1 MLIVLTTTSSVEE
14 AERIAKGLVQN
25 KLAAC
30 VQIMPRMTSI
40 YVWDGAIQTEPEHL
54 LLIKTLKD
62 KFEAVSAFL
71 ESEHSYDV
79 PEIVAVDAANASE
92 PYLKWVANNLFS

>member
-1 MLIVLTTTSSVEE
+1 MLIVLTTTSSVEK
-14 AERIAKGLVQN
+14 AEHIAKGLVQN

-30 VQIMPRMTSI
+30 VQIMPRMTSV
-40 YVWDGAIQTEPEHL
+40 YVWDGAIHTEPEHL

-71 ESEHSYDV
+71 NSEHSYDV
-79 PEIVAVDAANASE
+79 PEIVAIDAANASDE
-92 PYLKWVANNLFS
+92 YLAWLNDHLQS